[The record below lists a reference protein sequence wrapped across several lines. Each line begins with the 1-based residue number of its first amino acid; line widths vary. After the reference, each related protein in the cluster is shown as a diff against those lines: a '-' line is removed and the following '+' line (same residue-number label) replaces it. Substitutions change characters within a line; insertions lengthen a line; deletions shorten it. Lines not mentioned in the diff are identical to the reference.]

1 MASRRRL
8 SKDPQDYNL
17 RKAGCT
23 KGRSLILADFWRKN
37 ARQFKS
43 WHPLREDTILR
54 EGIALIRMATS
65 QTTEMQ
71 VEGEINV
78 DEAVKEILAEVE
90 AEEQDPIEG
99 MGNAQIAEIYHR
111 MKPEDQRLFRQFKR
125 FHKQY
130 YETHG
135 HDAPSHQLTRGIIQ
149 QMFPGLPSADADT
162 IAKAR
167 AELLATE
174 RLKEL
179 CKQLG
184 LAVPTQPQMYP
195 SPPEAPEYPPPPQP
209 PGFLSRQDKER
220 MAAQQQPLAEAEEI
234 EAKPDVKPRR
244 LATSYLGPPGLL
256 RMIGSGDEDHII
268 TRVVPGTDPMQDF
281 EDDDPTQTIIID
293 HDTDASSDVDD
304 FSEVSMASAGG
315 IRKQEFQGLLSDIAA
330 QHQRMAA
337 SLDALASRVEDMS
350 VEQVEEVAVR
360 VASETGHVR
369 GMEEI
374 TGVFDKGEVVL
385 ILACG
390 VRKYQEYQAL
400 KGKQEDKDIIS
411 YRQLQKKFGTNKR
424 TLMEVIQGY
433 KYRYPGGVSTKVP
446 FVPTKPEE
454 GEEAPTT
461 SETAPTSDPTT
472 T

>member
-1 MASRRRL
+1 
-8 SKDPQDYNL
+8 
-17 RKAGCT
+17 
-23 KGRSLILADFWRKN
+23 
-37 ARQFKS
+37 
-43 WHPLREDTILR
+43 
-54 EGIALIRMATS
+54 MATS
-65 QTTEMQ
+65 QPTEIQ
-71 VEGEINV
+71 AEGEIDV
-78 DEAVKEILAEVE
+78 DEAVKEILAEME

-99 MGNAQIAEIYHR
+99 MGNAQIAEIYHQ
-111 MKPEDQRLFRQFKR
+111 MKLKDQRLFRQFKR

-135 HDAPSHQLTRGIIQ
+135 LDAPSRQLTRGILQ
-149 QMFPGLPSADADT
+149 QMFPGLPSTDADT

-167 AELLATE
+167 AELLAAE

-184 LAVPTQPQMYP
+184 LAIPTQPQVYP
-195 SPPEAPEYPPPPQP
+195 PPPEAPEYPPPPQP
-209 PGFLSRQDKER
+209 PRFLSRQDKER
-220 MAAQQQPLAEAEEI
+220 EAQQQSSEEAEV
-234 EAKPDVKPRR
+234 KPDVKPRR

-256 RMIGSGDEDHII
+256 RMIGSGDDDHII

-281 EDDDPTQTIIID
+281 EEDDPSQFIVID

-304 FSEVSMASAGG
+304 LSEVSMASAGG
-315 IRKQEFQGLLSDIAA
+315 IGKQEFQGLLSDIAA

-337 SLDALASRVEDMS
+337 SLDALASRVKDMS
-350 VEQVEEVAVR
+350 VEQVEEAAVR
-360 VASETGHVR
+360 VVSESGHVQ
-369 GMEEI
+369 GLEEI
-374 TGVFDKGEVVL
+374 TGVFDKGEVAL

-390 VRKYQEYQAL
+390 ARKYQEYQVL
-400 KGKQEDKDIIS
+400 KGKREDKDIIS

-424 TLMEVIQGY
+424 MLMEVIQGY

-461 SETAPTSDPTT
+461 SETAPASDLTT

>member
-1 MASRRRL
+1 
-8 SKDPQDYNL
+8 
-17 RKAGCT
+17 
-23 KGRSLILADFWRKN
+23 
-37 ARQFKS
+37 
-43 WHPLREDTILR
+43 
-54 EGIALIRMATS
+54 MATS
-65 QTTEMQ
+65 QATEMQ
-71 VEGEINV
+71 IEGEVDV

-99 MGNAQIAEIYHR
+99 MGNAQVAEIYHR

-135 HDAPSHQLTRGIIQ
+135 HDAPSHQLTRGIVQ

-167 AELLATE
+167 AELLAAE

-184 LAVPTQPQMYP
+184 LPVPTQLQMYP
-195 SPPEAPEYPPPPQP
+195 PPPEAPEYPPSPQP
-209 PGFLSRQDKER
+209 PRFLSRQDKER
-220 MAAQQQPLAEAEEI
+220 MAVQQQPLAEAEEV

-256 RMIGSGDEDHII
+256 QMLGSGDEDHII
-268 TRVVPGTDPMQDF
+268 TRVVPGMDPMQDF
-281 EDDDPTQTIIID
+281 DDDDPSQTIVID

-304 FSEVSMASAGG
+304 LSEVSMASAGG
-315 IRKQEFQGLLSDIAA
+315 IGKQEFQGLLSDIAA

-350 VEQVEEVAVR
+350 VEQVEEAAVR
-360 VASETGHVR
+360 VVSESGHVQ
-369 GMEEI
+369 GLEEI
-374 TGVFDKGEVVL
+374 TGVFDKGEVAL

-400 KGKQEDKDIIS
+400 KGKREDKDIIS

-433 KYRYPGGVSTKVP
+433 KYRYPGGVSTKVQ

-454 GEEAPTT
+454 GGEAPTT
-461 SETAPTSDPTT
+461 SEAAPTSDPTT

>member
-1 MASRRRL
+1 MANRRCL
-8 SKDPQDYNL
+8 SKEPSRPELEEGQLHKGAELNSSRL
-17 RKAGCT
+17 LAG
-23 KGRSLILADFWRKN
+23 K

-43 WHPLREDTILR
+43 RRPPREDTILR

-65 QTTEMQ
+65 QPTEIQ
-71 VEGEINV
+71 AEGEIDV
-78 DEAVKEILAEVE
+78 DEAVKEILAEMK

-111 MKPEDQRLFRQFKR
+111 MKPEDQCLFRQFKR

-135 HDAPSHQLTRGIIQ
+135 HDAPSHQLTHGIVQ
-149 QMFPGLPSADADT
+149 QMFPGLHPPMLTPLPRRGQNCWLQSDSRSCASSWDWPSQFNHKHTRHHQRHQNTHRHLSHHD
-162 IAKAR
+162 
-167 AELLATE
+167 
-174 RLKEL
+174 
-179 CKQLG
+179 
-184 LAVPTQPQMYP
+184 
-195 SPPEAPEYPPPPQP
+195 
-209 PGFLSRQDKER
+209 FLSRQDKER
-220 MAAQQQPLAEAEEI
+220 AAQQQSSEEAEV
-234 EAKPDVKPRR
+234 KPDIKPRR

-256 RMIGSGDEDHII
+256 RMIGSSDEDHII

-281 EDDDPTQTIIID
+281 EDDDPSQFIVID

-304 FSEVSMASAGG
+304 LSEVSMASASG
-315 IRKQEFQGLLSDIAA
+315 IGKQEFQGLLSDIAA

-350 VEQVEEVAVR
+350 VEQVEEAAVR
-360 VASETGHVR
+360 VVSESGHVR
-369 GMEEI
+369 GLEEI
-374 TGVFDKGEVVL
+374 TGVFDKGEVAL

-390 VRKYQEYQAL
+390 VRKYQEYQVL
-400 KGKQEDKDIIS
+400 KGKREDKDIIS

-433 KYRYPGGVSTKVP
+433 KYRYPGRVSTKVP
-446 FVPTKPEE
+446 FVTTKPEE

-461 SETAPTSDPTT
+461 SETAPASDLTT